1 MICRSCPHEDGGGTT
16 GSKGKSAA
24 KRETAWQGWELAA
37 GWYKTG
43 VGVFEMPNPKISK
56 QKAVVQGGWVLCP
69 VTWAKIGA
77 LEKGAA
83 GNGVAPFCRK
93 CGEAHPVYLSK

>member
-1 MICRSCPHEDGGGTT
+1 
-16 GSKGKSAA
+16 
-24 KRETAWQGWELAA
+24 
-37 GWYKTG
+37 
-43 VGVFEMPNPKISK
+43 MPNPKISK
-56 QKAVVQGGWVLCP
+56 QKAVVQEYWVLCP